1 MNGNETRYS
10 EAQLKQTLAG
20 KAVFFAEDQLTIQ
33 MLTKNVLTKAGAEV
47 TVASNGQQALEAF
60 SGAIPDI
67 VITDA
72 MMPEM
77 DGYELSARL
86 REKGYAGPIIAVT
99 AATAT
104 IGDECDRLIAAG
116 ADVVLPKP
124 MRIEEVKLALAEWEQ
139 NISFIRYRVS
149 NHRLAENHFLIPFVT
164 SIMIRLL
171 IFIPFLIFMLIPSWV
186 VASVFVEQAKLY
198 PRETV
203 YDVYRKGE
211 LIGAYRLAFDERS
224 SSDLSV
230 NIDMQLDMKVFSF
243 FRYQYR
249 YQATEY
255 WENDQ
260 LTSLSVLIDSN
271 GKQQNVSGLREKG
284 QLKVI
289 DVKGKPHQYDG
300 DLVTTHHWF
309 DLMLGKKQILNTI
322 KGTVDEL
329 SVQSL
334 GRAAL
339 DLGGETIEV
348 NHFSLGGDLK
358 STETWYDQQGRW
370 RALKFDAKDG
380 SEIQLIWRGAQFI
393 EGTYE

>member
-10 EAQLKQTLAG
+10 EAQFKQTLAG

-47 TVASNGQQALEAF
+47 TVASRGQQALEAF

-99 AATAT
+99 AAT

-124 MRIEEVKLALAEWEQ
+124 MKIEELKLALAEWEQ

-164 SIMIRLL
+164 SIMIRSL
-171 IFIPFLIFMLIPSWV
+171 IFIPFLILMLIPSWV

-255 WENDQ
+255 WKNDQ

-289 DVKGKPHQYDG
+289 DVKGKPHQFDG

>member
-67 VITDA
+67 VITDG
-72 MMPEM
+72 MVPEM
-77 DGYELSARL
+77 DGYEFSARL

-99 AATAT
+99 AAT
-104 IGDECDRLIAAG
+104 IGDESDRLISAG

-124 MRIEEVKLALAEWEQ
+124 MKIEELKLALAEREQ
-139 NISFIRYRVS
+139 NIPFIRYRVS

-164 SIMIRLL
+164 SIMIRSL
-171 IFIPFLIFMLIPSWV
+171 ILIPFLILMLIPSWV

-230 NIDMQLDMKVFSF
+230 NIDMQLDMKVFSL

-255 WENDQ
+255 WKNDQ